1 MANPILGQ
9 NRQVMPLQGL
19 QQIRALI
26 GNKDPKEAVMN
37 LLKSGQ
43 MSKQQLDD
51 LIKETQKVLSNGNIG
66 L

>member
-1 MANPILGQ
+1 
-9 NRQVMPLQGL
+9 MPLQGL
-19 QQIRALI
+19 QQIRSLI
-26 GNKDPKEAVMN
+26 GNKDPKEAVMD
-37 LLKSGQ
+37 LLKTGQ